1 MKKNLLTKITGC
13 IVCTSMLMGLAACG
27 SQPQPSEPAEDAESN
42 AAPEAETTTDT
53 EDTETAVVEANN
65 ETGEGVTL
73 TIGVW
78 ADDESKRLEKAFEGV
93 EEDLGIHIEF
103 LKYPS
108 DSDFWDNIPA
118 QIAAGTAPDIIS
130 CTNEHYLQ
138 YIDQGLFEPLTDY
151 VNSGVINLDGTWA
164 KAMDAWKIDDVVYGI
179 PYALNPGVFIVNN
192 NMWEEFG
199 LGDAYPTTWD
209 EVLDI
214 CKKVKEEHDM
224 AAWCLNIQ
232 EYHLTNIALSF
243 GGGWDFGKNI
253 GAKENADAIQFM
265 IDAYKE
271 GYIVTPTELGLGG
284 DMDVMIQQSALFSTG
299 GAWYQGGFAAEAP
312 DIELKYLPIPKGGSG
327 NGGGTCHS
335 AALVALKNSQHPEEV
350 AEAISYVAEG
360 NKLYEA
366 VVDVTEV
373 IPANETYFDY
383 YKEKV
388 PALTEL
394 VGYLDNTTPFSY
406 PTQSKKFADSL
417 INMMQETMF
426 DESSS
431 MTGQDIVTQL
441 ASEYGA
447 Q

>member
-1 MKKNLLTKITGC
+1 MSKITGC
-13 IVCTSMLMGLAACG
+13 LICASLLAGLTACG
-27 SQPQPSEPAEDAESN
+27 SAPASD
-42 AAPEAETTTDT
+42 AAPEAPEAPGAAQDSEAPETTVGTD
-53 EDTETAVVEANN
+53 DADAAVVEANN
-65 ETGEGVTL
+65 DSGEGIKL

-78 ADDESKRLEKAFEGV
+78 ADDESKRLEKAFEGI
-93 EEDLGIHIEF
+93 EDDLGIQIEF

-118 QIAAGTAPDIIS
+118 QNAAGTAPDIIS

-138 YIDQGLFEPLTDY
+138 YIDQGLFEPLTEY
-151 VNSGVINLDGTWA
+151 VDSGVISLDGTWA
-164 KAMDAWKIDDVVYGI
+164 KAMDAWKIDDIVYGI
-179 PYALNPGVFIVNN
+179 PYALNPCVFIVNN
-192 NMWEEFG
+192 NMWNEYG
-199 LGDAYPTTWD
+199 LGDSYPTTWD
-209 EVLDI
+209 EVLAI
-214 CKKVKEEHDM
+214 CKKVKDEHDM
-224 AAWCLNIQ
+224 AAWCVNIQ

-253 GAKENADAIQFM
+253 GAKENADALQFL
-265 IDAYKE
+265 IDAYRE

-284 DMDVMIQQSALFSTG
+284 DMDVMIQESALFSTG

-350 AEAISYVAEG
+350 AKAISYVAEG
-360 NKLYEA
+360 SKLYEA

-373 IPANETYFDY
+373 IPAGEAYFDY

-394 VGYLDNTTPFSY
+394 VGYLDDTTPFSY

-417 INMMQETMF
+417 INLMQETMF
-426 DESSS
+426 DETSS
-431 MTGQDIVTQL
+431 MTGQDIVDQL
-441 ASEYGA
+441 SAEYGTE
-447 Q
+447 